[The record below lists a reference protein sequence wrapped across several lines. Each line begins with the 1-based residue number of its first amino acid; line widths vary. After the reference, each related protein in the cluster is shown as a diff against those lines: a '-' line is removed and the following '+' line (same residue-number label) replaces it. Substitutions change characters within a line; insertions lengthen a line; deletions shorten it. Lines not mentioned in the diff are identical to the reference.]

1 MNERVSQLLD
11 GELGEMERHRAFRDL
26 DGNSDLR
33 GAWERYH
40 LIRAALRKE
49 LSSVGHCRIADRV
62 AARLRGESAQ
72 ESASVAAGAPRRAPG
87 RAPGR
92 VSQAARWIGGFAIAA
107 SVATVAILNWGP
119 VAPTVSAPAQTASVA
134 PPTVA
139 AVKPVAV
146 AGNNATAPAATAGT
160 DAHLARTDLSPYL
173 VQHSEAAA
181 ATGAWRPYVRVVSYP
196 SDQ

>member
-11 GELGEMERHRAFRDL
+11 GELDELERHRVLREL
-26 DGNSDLR
+26 DGNGELR
-33 GAWERYH
+33 GVWERYH
-40 LIRAALRKE
+40 VIRAALRKE

-62 AARLRGESAQ
+62 AAHLHGESAP
-72 ESASVAAGAPRRAPG
+72 ESASVPAGAPRRV
-87 RAPGR
+87 RQGR
-92 VSQAARWIGGFAIAA
+92 VRQAARWFGGFAIAA

-119 VAPTVSAPAQTASVA
+119 VAPTASAPAQTASVA
-134 PPTVA
+134 PTAP

-146 AGNNATAPAATAGT
+146 ASSAATTAAAT
-160 DAHLARTDLSPYL
+160 ERTVPDEQQARTSLGPYL

-181 ATGAWRPYVRVVSYP
+181 ATGSWRPYVRVVSYP

>member
-11 GELGEMERHRAFRDL
+11 GELDELERHRVLREL
-26 DGNSDLR
+26 DGNGELR

-40 LIRAALRKE
+40 VIRAALRKE

-62 AARLRGESAQ
+62 AAHLHGESAQ
-72 ESASVAAGAPRRAPG
+72 ESAPVPADAPSRAPG
-87 RAPGR
+87 RIG
-92 VSQAARWIGGFAIAA
+92 QAARWIGGFAIAA

-119 VAPTVSAPAQTASVA
+119 VAPTVSAPAQTGSQTASVA
-134 PPTVA
+134 PTAPP
-139 AVKPVAV
+139 VKPVAV
-146 AGNNATAPAATAGT
+146 ASNATAPTTAGT
-160 DAHLARTDLSPYL
+160 VADAHGAQTDLSPYL

-181 ATGAWRPYVRVVSYP
+181 STGAWRPYVRVVSYP

>member
-11 GELGEMERHRAFRDL
+11 GELDEMERHRVLREL
-26 DGNSDLR
+26 DGNGELR

-40 LIRAALRKE
+40 VIRAALRKE
-49 LSSVGHCRIADRV
+49 LSSAGHCRIADRV
-62 AARLRGESAQ
+62 AAHLHGESAQ
-72 ESASVAAGAPRRAPG
+72 ESASVPAGGPRRAPS
-87 RAPGR
+87 R

-107 SVATVAILNWGP
+107 SVATVAIFNWAP

-134 PPTVA
+134 PAAP

-146 AGNNATAPAATAGT
+146 ASSAAAN
-160 DAHLARTDLSPYL
+160 RTTPDEQQAQASLGPYL

-181 ATGAWRPYVRVVSYP
+181 ATGSWRPYVRVVSYP